1 MKRRIWLSGVFLLLA
16 FGFLGMRVYDSMAA
30 PVLTAT
36 EESAYNQI
44 TVFTRALLLI
54 RQDYVDEKK
63 ISYHDLIYSALRG
76 MMSNLDPHSQ
86 FMEPVSY
93 KDMQDDTRS
102 QFGGLGIVVSVRDGV
117 LTIVSPM
124 EDSPGFKAGLL
135 PGDQILKING
145 QSSEK
150 LDVNDA
156 VTQLRGEIGGKVTL
170 TILRPSSHDIRDY
183 TLTREIIRVA
193 SVKDAKLLPPEI
205 AGEHKIAYMRITQF
219 NEPTP
224 DELGKRLD
232 ELEAKGAQ
240 AAIIDLRYNPGGL
253 LESAVKVCSQF
264 LPPGQ
269 MVVYTEGRVP
279 SQKKVYRT
287 VNLGRQH
294 KLPLAIL
301 INNGS
306 ASASEIVS
314 GALKDLNRAIIVGET
329 SFGKGSVQSVI
340 QLPDGSALR
349 MTTAKYYTPSKQ
361 VIHEHGVA
369 PTIRATLT
377 PEQDRQLLLTRR
389 DEGSLSDGEKK
400 DLAGFHDAQLERA
413 ADALKGVM
421 IFASKK

>member
-1 MKRRIWLSGVFLLLA
+1 MKRRICLSGVFLLLA
-16 FGFLGMRVYDSMAA
+16 FGFLGVRVYDSFAA
-30 PVLTAT
+30 PVLSTN

-44 TVFTRALLLI
+44 TVFTRAMLLI

-93 KDMQDDTRS
+93 KDMQDDTKS
-102 QFGGLGIVVSVRDGV
+102 QFGGLGVVVAVRDGV

-145 QSSEK
+145 TSTEK
-150 LDVNDA
+150 TDVNEA
-156 VTQLRGEIGGKVTL
+156 VTQLRGEVGGKVTL
-170 TILRPSSHDIRDY
+170 TVLRPSNRDIKDY
-183 TLTREIIRVA
+183 TLTREIIKVA
-193 SVKDAKLLPPEI
+193 SVKDAKLLPAEI
-205 AGEHKIAYMRITQF
+205 AGDHKIGYLRITQF
-219 NEPTP
+219 NEPTA

-240 AAIIDLRYNPGGL
+240 AAIVDLRYNPGGL
-253 LESAVKVCSQF
+253 LDSAVKVCSQF

-279 SQKKVYRT
+279 SQKKTYRT
-287 VNLGRQH
+287 VDMGKQH

-306 ASASEIVS
+306 ASAAEIVS

-349 MTTAKYYTPSKQ
+349 LTTAKYYTPSKQ

-377 PEQDRQLLLTRR
+377 PEQDRQLLLARR
-389 DEGSLSDGEKK
+389 DEVSLSDGEKK

-421 IFASKK
+421 IYASRK

>member
-1 MKRRIWLSGVFLLLA
+1 MKRRIYLSGVFLLLA
-16 FGFLGMRVYDSMAA
+16 FGFLGVRVYESLAA
-30 PVLTAT
+30 PTLSPN

-54 RQDYVDEKK
+54 RQDYVDDKK

-86 FMEPVSY
+86 FMEPDGY
-93 KDMQDDTRS
+93 KEMQDDTKS
-102 QFGGLGIVVSVRDGV
+102 QFGGLGIVVAVRDGV

-145 QSSEK
+145 TSTDK
-150 LDVNDA
+150 TDVNEA
-156 VTQLRGEIGGKVTL
+156 VQQLRGEVGGKVAL
-170 TILRPSSHDIRDY
+170 TVLRPSTRDIKDY
-183 TLTREIIRVA
+183 NLTREIITVA
-193 SVKDAKLLPPEI
+193 SVKDAKLLPEEI
-205 AGEHKIAYMRITQF
+205 SGEHKIAYMRITQF

-224 DELGKRLD
+224 KELGDRLS

-253 LESAVKVCSQF
+253 LESAVQVCSQF

-279 SQKKVYRT
+279 SQKKIYRT
-287 VNLGRQH
+287 IDMGKEHR
-294 KLPLAIL
+294 LPLAIL

-349 MTTAKYYTPSKQ
+349 LTTAKYYTPSKQ

-369 PTIRATLT
+369 PNIRATLT
-377 PEQDRQLLLTRR
+377 PEQDRQLLLARR
-389 DEGSLSDGEKK
+389 DDASLSDGEKRE
-400 DLAGFHDAQLERA
+400 LAGFHDSQLERA

-421 IFASKK
+421 IYASRK

>member
-1 MKRRIWLSGVFLLLA
+1 MKRRIWLSGVFLVLA
-16 FGFLGMRVYDSMAA
+16 FGFLGMRVYESMAA

-117 LTIVSPM
+117 LTVVSPM

-170 TILRPSSHDIRDY
+170 TILRPSSHDIKDY

-232 ELEAKGAQ
+232 ELEARGAQ
-240 AAIIDLRYNPGGL
+240 AAIVDLRYNPGGL

-287 VNLGRQH
+287 MNIGRYH

-369 PTIRATLT
+369 PNIRATLT

-400 DLAGFHDAQLERA
+400 DLAGFHDSQLERA

>member
-1 MKRRIWLSGVFLLLA
+1 MKRRIWLSGVFLILA
-16 FGFLGMRVYDSMAA
+16 FGFLGVRVYESLAA
-30 PVLTAT
+30 PTLSPN

-54 RQDYVDEKK
+54 RQDYVDDKK

-86 FMEPVSY
+86 FMEPDGY
-93 KDMQDDTRS
+93 KEMQDDTKS
-102 QFGGLGIVVSVRDGV
+102 QFGGLGIVVAVRDGV

-145 QSSEK
+145 TSTDK
-150 LDVNDA
+150 TDVNEA
-156 VTQLRGEIGGKVTL
+156 VQQLRGEVGGKVAL
-170 TILRPSSHDIRDY
+170 TILRPSTRDIKDY
-183 TLTREIIRVA
+183 ELTREIIKVA
-193 SVKDAKLLPPEI
+193 SVKDAKLLPEEI
-205 AGEHKIAYMRITQF
+205 AGEHKIGYVRITQF

-224 DELGKRLD
+224 KELGDRLT

-253 LESAVKVCSQF
+253 LESAVQVCSQF

-287 VNLGRQH
+287 IDMGKEHR
-294 KLPLAIL
+294 LPLAIL

-349 MTTAKYYTPSKQ
+349 LTTAKYYTPSKQ

-369 PTIRATLT
+369 PNIRATLT
-377 PEQDRQLLLTRR
+377 PEQDRQLLLARR
-389 DEGSLSDGEKK
+389 DDGSLSDGEKRE
-400 DLAGFHDAQLERA
+400 LAGFHDAQLERA

-421 IFASKK
+421 IYASRK